1 MDVLN
6 AKAKEAYQHGDI
18 IQNPYGAT
26 YKFYGF
32 FPSGDICGYN
42 HAAYAKYKGDDEL
55 MKQNKEKGT
64 TDNKTEENKGGN

>member
-1 MDVLN
+1 MVLN
-6 AKAKEAYQHGDI
+6 I
-18 IQNPYGAT
+18 NS
-26 YKFYGF
+26 

-42 HAAYAKYKGDDEL
+42 DAAYAKYKGDDEL